1 MTRSPPHRRRT
12 LALTTA
18 MFLFLG
24 VALAALATPVAA
36 TPPACTDGNSD
47 TPECNNSGD
56 VKVHT
61 FNDTGSEKNDPHVD
75 CPFYVEGFNMDASSG
90 TLVIKSWPPTGDKSV
105 VLSDTWTADA
115 GTPANHFLNGPYSL
129 PSGHYKLFV
138 SDTQHDKHKVFWVD
152 CPSETTSTTTGP
164 GCVEGCQTSTT
175 TTTTEI
181 PFFPSAA
188 ALGVGVLGA
197 IGGTLFMLRRRL

>member
-1 MTRSPPHRRRT
+1 MTRSPPHRHQP

-18 MFLFLG
+18 LLLLG
-24 VALAALATPVAA
+24 GALIALATPVLAD
-36 TPPACTDGNSD
+36 PPTCDDGNND

-61 FNDTGSEKNDPHVD
+61 ANDIGSPENDPHVD
-75 CPFYVEGFNMDASSG
+75 CPFFVEGFNMNASSG

-105 VLSDTWTADA
+105 VLSDTWTATD
-115 GTPANHFLNGPYSL
+115 PDQDNHHFLNGPYSL
-129 PSGHYKLFV
+129 PAGHYKLFV

-152 CPSETTSTTTGP
+152 CEETTTTTTSTSGTT
-164 GCVEGCQTSTT
+164 TT

-181 PFFPSAA
+181 PFFPSSTALLVGAA
-188 ALGVGVLGA
+188 GA
-197 IGGTLFMLRRRL
+197 IGGSLFLLRRRL